1 MKRGNA
7 YWLVIFTSIGCAIPF
22 IYLLVAYFTHLLS
35 ANPILTA
42 QQYLGD
48 YAITFLVL
56 SVACTPLNTITG
68 FEGFVRIRRILGLF
82 AFFYAALHLF
92 IFVGLDYGF
101 DFSAIFETAANKPY
115 IYIGAGVFLILLVL
129 ALTSSNRVRESMG
142 RNWKRLQRITYIAN
156 LGAVLHYGLAVK
168 GNLFRLQGNILRPL
182 IYAGIVI
189 ILLILRLPPVEK
201 GIIDL
206 RTKKANGRRPDQP

>member
-1 MKRGNA
+1 MKRSNA
-7 YWLVIFTSIGCAIPF
+7 IWLVILVSIACTVPA
-22 IYLLVAYFTHLLS
+22 IYLLIAYFTHQLS

-42 QQYLGD
+42 QQYSGD

-56 SVACTPLNTITG
+56 SVACTPLNTVTG
-68 FEGFVRIRRILGLF
+68 FEGFIRIRRILGLS
-82 AFFYAALHLF
+82 AFFYATLHLF

-129 ALTSSNRVRESMG
+129 ALTSFNWIRESMG
-142 RNWKRLQRITYIAN
+142 KNWKRLQRITYIAN

-182 IYAGIVI
+182 IYAGVVI
-189 ILLILRLPPVEK
+189 FLLILRLPPVEK
-201 GIIDL
+201 WLIAL
-206 RTKKANGRRPDQP
+206 RTKRTNEFKQT

>member
-7 YWLVIFTSIGCAIPF
+7 LWLVILTSISCSIPF
-22 IYLLVAYFTHLLS
+22 IYLLIAYFTHQLS

-42 QQYLGD
+42 QQYSGD
-48 YAITFLVL
+48 YAVTFLVL
-56 SVACTPLNTITG
+56 SIACTPLTTITG
-68 FEGFVRIRRILGLF
+68 FDGFIRIRQVLGLS
-82 AFFYAALHLF
+82 AFFYATLHLL

-115 IYIGAGVFLILLVL
+115 IYIGVGVFIILIVL
-129 ALTSSNRVRESMG
+129 ALTSFHRVRETMG
-142 RNWKRLQRITYIAN
+142 KNWKRLQRITYIAN

-182 IYAGIVI
+182 IYAGIVLV
-189 ILLILRLPPVEK
+189 LLILRLPPVEK
-201 GIIDL
+201 WIINL
-206 RTKKANGRRPDQP
+206 RTKKTNELKST